1 MCTRKNFEKN
11 FARKSWPFC
20 RNSQFFLSNSSTHAF
35 LPALSIDENTKKPTV
50 WTSDRRVHNF
60 RDFVQIF
67 CVRQKTNIR
76 HYSYTLKTA
85 HLHKMCFAEKK
96 SELDIL
102 RKNSDILSK
111 YDIFVIVNYRISHAA
126 LP

>member
-1 MCTRKNFEKN
+1 MCRRRNFLT
-11 FARKSWPFC
+11 FC
-20 RNSQFFLSNSSTHAF
+20 RNSQIFLVNMSFPAFLS
-35 LPALSIDENTKKPTV
+35 ALSIDENMKKPAV
-50 WTSDRRVHNF
+50 QTSDRRVHNF

-111 YDIFVIVNYRISHAA
+111 YDIFVVTSYLEA
-126 LP
+126 